1 MTLQKLNDL
10 DIGVISDQ
18 LGSQLR
24 DQLGNQFSA
33 QTDNLKSML
42 RDAAQTAQTKNPF
55 PLSEQEKKTT
65 GDTLVAFGVAS
76 VLLFVV
82 FLFYRA
88 IVKSGV
94 KAALKEHDKELAGRL
109 LRHHRR
115 HGRPALE
122 DFEDEED
129 G

>member
-65 GDTLVAFGVAS
+65 GRHAGCLRGCFGAAVRG
-76 VLLFVV
+76 VPLLP
-82 FLFYRA
+82 
-88 IVKSGV
+88 
-94 KAALKEHDKELAGRL
+94 
-109 LRHHRR
+109 RHRQIRR
-115 HGRPALE
+115 EGSSQGA
-122 DFEDEED
+122 
-129 G
+129 